1 MLSYWVNAAGS
12 YSSELPAF
20 HWLVV
25 LLSVL
30 GYVSSMLK
38 STGYVLSLHKTDV
51 LVGIFHVTAAFK
63 PIFPSCLQAKK
74 CLHATLSKLIK
85 NKFLV

>member
-25 LLSVL
+25 SLSVL
-30 GYVSSMLK
+30 GYISLMLK
-38 STGYVLSLHKTDV
+38 NTGYALSLHKTDV
-51 LVGIFHVTAAFK
+51 LVGVFNITAALK
-63 PIFPSCLQAKK
+63 PVFPSCLQAKNIA
-74 CLHATLSKLIK
+74 HDSK
-85 NKFLV
+85 VS

>member
-12 YSSELPAF
+12 CSSELPAF
-20 HWLVV
+20 HCLVV

-30 GYVSSMLK
+30 SYVSLMLK

-51 LVGIFHVTAAFK
+51 LVGIFHGTAALK
-63 PIFPSCLQAKK
+63 TVFPSCLQSKK
-74 CLHATLSKLIK
+74 YLHAILSKTIK